1 MSRAFVKEGD
11 GDESHGD
18 LPELPLSEH
27 PNYVTPR
34 GMALLRARLDGA
46 GRRLAA
52 LDDELASGETPDEEP
67 VGERVGIRLERAYVQ
82 REIRWLQARILGA
95 ITIAPERQPADRI
108 AFGARVELVDTS
120 GREHRYRIVG
130 EDEADPE
137 RGLISWVSPLARSLH
152 GARVG
157 DSVLW
162 KRPVGD
168 LEVEV
173 LTIDYG

>member
-11 GDESHGD
+11 GDENHGD

-34 GMALLRARLDGA
+34 GMSLLRARLDDA
-46 GRRLAA
+46 GQRLAA
-52 LDDELASGETPDEEP
+52 LDLELDQGEEHREQP
-67 VGERVGIRLERAYVQ
+67 GHARVGVKLERAHVH

-108 AFGARVELVDTS
+108 AFGAQVELIDET

-137 RGLISWVSPLARSLH
+137 HGLISWVSPLARSLH
-152 GARVG
+152 GARAG
-157 DSVLW
+157 DSVVW
-162 KRPVGD
+162 KRPAGD
-168 LEVEV
+168 LDVDV
-173 LTIDYG
+173 LAIDYG

>member
-11 GDESHGD
+11 GESD
-18 LPELPLSEH
+18 PNALPELPISEH

-34 GMALLRARLDGA
+34 GMMLLRARLNEA
-46 GRRLAA
+46 GREMQA
-52 LDDELASGETPDEEP
+52 LDRA
-67 VGERVGIRLERAYVQ
+67 VERAHVQ
-82 REIRWLQARILGA
+82 REMRWLQARILGA
-95 ITIAPERQPADRI
+95 ITIAPERQPADRV
-108 AFGARVELVDTS
+108 AFGARVEVVDDD

-137 RGLISWVSPLARSLH
+137 RGLISWVSPLARALH

-162 KRPVGD
+162 KRPAGD
-168 LEVEV
+168 LNVEV
-173 LTIDYG
+173 LAIEYG